1 MKPLMPIIF
10 FATFLLLWNNHFAQ
24 AQVSETLV
32 QEFNTPV
39 EAPNFLLKEISG
51 EEVSLKEFRG
61 KIVLLNFFTT
71 W

>member
-1 MKPLMPIIF
+1 MRHLVIF
-10 FATFLLLWNNHFAQ
+10 ILLAVLSLSGGILVVLAQ
-24 AQVSETLV
+24 SSETYV
-32 QEFNTPV
+32 QELNTPV

-51 EEVSLKEFRG
+51 KEVSLKEFRG